1 MKARTG
7 TPICARCEAQARV
20 RRRAYTASSGFNR
33 RPQYRRRAIGKAPFG
48 TAGYR
53 FADVRMFHVVADA
66 NDPVDNGF
74 YRSFGMKQ
82 LAEGGMVSYF
92 R

>member
-1 MKARTG
+1 
-7 TPICARCEAQARV
+7 
-20 RRRAYTASSGFNR
+20 
-33 RPQYRRRAIGKAPFG
+33 
-48 TAGYR
+48 
-53 FADVRMFHVVADA
+53 MFHVVADA